1 MADEEEKEEL
11 SEEEGEEEKETSEDK
26 KKNKPK
32 AQEDGKQGDSVRGNV
47 TQREIVTE
55 LKESYIDYAMSVI
68 VSRALPDVRDGF
80 KPVHRKV
87 LYAMNELGLGASAK
101 FRKSAAVTGDVLAK
115 YHPHGDV
122 AVYETM
128 VRMAQDF
135 NMRYPLINGQGNW
148 GSIDGD
154 GAAAMRYTECKLTK
168 IGELMLQDI
177 DRDTVKFVD
186 NYDGTR
192 QEPVV
197 LPAPLPQL
205 LLNGTLG
212 IAVGMA
218 TNIPPHNLTEVL
230 DASIHLLD
238 HPKAETEDLFEF
250 IQGPDFPTGGIIYD
264 QKEIISAY
272 SQGKGSIL
280 MRGKADVVEKKDGAE
295 QIVITEIPYQV
306 LKSTL
311 VEDLANLVTEKKVEG
326 IKDIRDLSDREGMR
340 IVIDVKRGFEPQR
353 ILNRL
358 YKFTNLQKSFHLNLL
373 ALVDGIQPEILSLS
387 DVLKYFIKH
396 REEVVTRRTKFDLEK
411 AKERAHILEGL
422 MIALK
427 NIDEVIKVIKKS
439 ADKEEAKANLI
450 KKFKLSERQAVAIL
464 EMRLQ
469 TLVGLERQKIE
480 EELKALMDLIKELMA
495 ILKSPEKLKAI
506 IKKEFVDMKEKFG
519 DKRRTKV
526 VKGKLGEI
534 TEVDL
539 VPLEETI
546 VTLTTGGYI
555 KRINPATYKIQK
567 RGGKGIMGMKTM
579 QDDIVEHFICA
590 STHDN
595 LMFFTDSGKVF
606 QTQVY
611 EIPEGTRV
619 ARGRGVMNFL
629 ELSTE
634 EKVLS
639 LIPMQKPAPGKPV
652 NGTLGFE
659 KDKYLVMVTKN
670 GRIKKTALTE
680 FENVRKSGIISIK
693 LEKGDSLRKV
703 VKTSGEDDIIL
714 ATKNGN
720 SIRFKEKDIRPMGR
734 SAAGV
739 KGLRLKGNDEV
750 IGMNVI
756 EKKPGKQYFLIV
768 MENGY
773 GKRTDVSQYKT
784 QGRGGSGIK
793 AAKITSKT
801 GPVVMSSILEDVAD
815 EEDLI
820 VISRKGQVIRTSV
833 KSISLLGRATQG
845 VRIMRLDE
853 GDKVASGACLK
864 D

>member
-1 MADEEEKEEL
+1 MAEKK
-11 SEEEGEEEKETSEDK
+11 EKPSSPTGG
-26 KKNKPK
+26 NG
-32 AQEDGKQGDSVRGNV
+32 GKIK
-47 TQREIVTE
+47 QREIVQE
-55 LKESYIDYAMSVI
+55 MKESYIDYAMSVI
-68 VSRALPDVRDGF
+68 VARALPDVRDGL
-80 KPVHRKV
+80 KPVHRKI
-87 LYAMNELGLGASAK
+87 LFAMNELGLGASAK

-115 YHPHGDV
+115 YHPHGDT
-122 AVYETM
+122 AVYDSM

-135 NMRYPLINGQGNW
+135 NLRYTLIQGQGNW

-154 GAAAMRYTECKLTK
+154 GAAAMRYTECKLSK
-168 IGELMLQDI
+168 VGEMMLQDI
-177 DRDTVKFVD
+177 EKNTVNFVD

-192 QEPVV
+192 KEPIV
-197 LPAPLPQL
+197 LPSPVPQL

-230 DASIHLLD
+230 DATIYMLD
-238 HPKAETEDLFEF
+238 HPKAETPDLFQF

-280 MRGKADVVEKKDGAE
+280 MRGKTDVVSRKDGSE
-295 QIVITEIPYQV
+295 KIIITEIPYQV
-306 LKSTL
+306 VKSTL
-311 VEDLANLVTEKKVEG
+311 VEDLAKLVADKKVEG

-340 IVIDVKRGFEPQR
+340 IVIDVKRGYQPQR

-358 YKFTNLQKSFHLNLL
+358 YKFTNLQKTFHLNLL

-387 DVLKYFIKH
+387 DVIKYFIEH
-396 REEVVTRRTKFDLEK
+396 RKEVVTRRTKFDLEK
-411 AKERAHILEGL
+411 AKERAHILQGL

-427 NIDEVIKVIKKS
+427 NIDAVIQTIKKS
-439 ADKEEAKANLI
+439 KDKEEARVNLM
-450 KKFKLSERQAVAIL
+450 KKFKLTERQAVAIL

-469 TLVGLERQKIE
+469 TLAGLERKKIE
-480 EELKALMDLIKELMA
+480 DELKEILEKIKELMA

-506 IKKEFVDMKEKFG
+506 IKKEFQEMKEKYG
-519 DKRRTKV
+519 DERRTKV

-534 TEVDL
+534 SDVDL

-555 KRINPATYKIQK
+555 KRINPTTYKIQK

-579 QDDIVEHFICA
+579 QDDIVEHFLCA

-619 ARGRGVMNFL
+619 ARGRGLLNFL

-639 LIPMQKPAPGKPV
+639 LVPIEKPSPAKA
-652 NGTLGFE
+652 NSE
-659 KDKYLVMVTKN
+659 KQEASKYKYLVMVTKN
-670 GRIKKTALTE
+670 GRIKKTSLDA

-693 LEKGDSLRKV
+693 LEKGDLLRKV
-703 VKTSGEDDIIL
+703 VKTTGEDNIML
-714 ATKNGN
+714 VTKNGI

-734 SAAGV
+734 AAAGV
-739 KGLRLKGNDEV
+739 KGVNLKKDDEV
-750 IGMNVI
+750 IGMEVI
-756 EKKPGKQYFLIV
+756 PAFVKATAGEGQKQKQYLLVV

-773 GKRTDVSQYKT
+773 GKRTDINQYKV

-793 AAKITSKT
+793 TANITAKT
-801 GPVVMSSILEDVAD
+801 GGIVMSCILE
-815 EEDLI
+815 EPLEGEDLI
-820 VISRKGQVIRTSV
+820 VISRKGQVIRTGTKSV
-833 KSISLLGRATQG
+833 SLLGRATQG
-845 VRIMRLDE
+845 VRIMRLE
-853 GDKVASGACLK
+853 PGDKVASGACLK

>member
-1 MADEEEKEEL
+1 MAEENEDKI
-11 SEEEGEEEKETSEDK
+11 EDK
-26 KKNKPK
+26 KEEKKSRVK
-32 AQEDGKQGDSVRGNV
+32 AQEEGNNKNGLAGKVDG
-47 TQREIVTE
+47 REMVTE

-68 VSRALPDVRDGF
+68 VARALPDVRDGF
-80 KPVHRKV
+80 KPVHRKI
-87 LYAMNELGLGASAK
+87 LFAMNELGLGASAK

-122 AVYETM
+122 AVYESM

-135 NMRYPLINGQGNW
+135 SMRYPLINGQGNW

-168 IGELMLQDI
+168 IGEMMLQDI
-177 DRDTVKFVD
+177 ERDTVNFTD

-192 QEPVV
+192 QEPTV
-197 LPAPLPQL
+197 LPSPVPQL
-205 LLNGTLG
+205 LLNGSLG

-230 DASIHLLD
+230 DASIHVLD
-238 HPKAETEDLFEF
+238 HPKAETEDLFQF

-264 QKEIISAY
+264 RKEIIAAY
-272 SQGKGSIL
+272 SQGKGAIVVQ
-280 MRGKADVVEKKDGAE
+280 GKADVVEKKDGSE

-340 IVIDVKRGFEPQR
+340 IVIDVKKGFQPQR

-358 YKFTNLQKSFHLNLL
+358 YKFTNLQKTFHLNLL
-373 ALVDGIQPEILSLS
+373 ALVDGIQPEILSLA
-387 DVLKYFIKH
+387 DVLTYFIKH
-396 REEVVTRRTKFDLEK
+396 RQEVVTRRTKFDLEK

-422 MIALK
+422 MIALN
-427 NIDEVIKVIKKS
+427 NIDAVIQTIKKS
-439 ADKEEAKANLI
+439 ADREEAKENLI
-450 KKFKLSERQAVAIL
+450 KKFKLTERQAVAIL

-469 TLVGLERQKIE
+469 TLAGLERKKIE
-480 EELKALMDLIKELMA
+480 DELKAILEQIKELLA

-506 IKKEFVDMKEKFG
+506 IKKELLEMKEKFG
-519 DKRRTKV
+519 DQRRTKV

-555 KRINPATYKIQK
+555 KRINPETYKIQK

-579 QDDIVEHFICA
+579 QDDIVEHFLTA

-619 ARGRGVMNFL
+619 ARGRGLLNFL

-639 LIPMQKPAPGKPV
+639 LVPMPVLAPGAKENV
-652 NGTLGFE
+652 E
-659 KDKYLVMVTKN
+659 KKEKFLVMITKN
-670 GRIKKTALTE
+670 GRIKKTELSE
-680 FENVRKSGIISIK
+680 FENVRKSGIIAIK
-693 LEKGDSLRKV
+693 LEKGDALKKV
-703 VKTSGEDDIIL
+703 VKTTGEDDLIL
-714 ATKNGN
+714 ATKNGI

-734 SAAGV
+734 GAAGV
-739 KGLRLKGNDEV
+739 KGIHLKKGDEI
-750 IGMNVI
+750 IGMDVV
-756 EKKPGKQYFLIV
+756 EKNPPIDAKTNKPAKQYLLIV

-773 GKRTDVSQYKT
+773 GKRTDINQYKV

-793 AAKITSKT
+793 TANITSKT
-801 GPVVMSSILEDVAD
+801 GGIVMSTVLEDGVD

-853 GDKVASGACLK
+853 GDKVASGTCLK